1 MERARRDSAMRG
13 AEEVLLLAGLA
24 VLVTSQP
31 VGMPRK
37 IKRTHICN
45 NPATRVSVHVDK
57 APSRQVCL

>member
-1 MERARRDSAMRG
+1 MRG
-13 AEEVLLLAGLA
+13 AAEVLLLAGLA